1 VNFELPALPYEKNAL
16 EPHISARTLDF
27 HYDKHHRG
35 YMTKLKNA
43 IEGKPEADKS
53 LEQLVQTAE
62 GGVFNNAAQV
72 WNHTF
77 YWNSMAP
84 DGGGKPE
91 GKLLERIE
99 KDFHSHEDF
108 AQQFA
113 EVAKGEFGSGWAW
126 LVEDG
131 DRLRVLSTHD
141 ADNPLRHGMKPL
153 LTIDVWEHA
162 YYLDFQNDRASYVQ
176 GVIDH
181 LLDWRF
187 AQALEAGLPDGL
199 ESGG

>member
-187 AQALEAGLPDGL
+187 AARNL